1 MDFGGT
7 FYKTPSVSLSL
18 LTHKMGIS
26 PLSSGKTEVLALLYF
41 LEEKTETRSV
51 CTFLP

>member
-26 PLSSGKTEVLALLYF
+26 PLSSGKTEVLDV
-41 LEEKTETRSV
+41 V
-51 CTFLP
+51 CTRPNISYTTAE